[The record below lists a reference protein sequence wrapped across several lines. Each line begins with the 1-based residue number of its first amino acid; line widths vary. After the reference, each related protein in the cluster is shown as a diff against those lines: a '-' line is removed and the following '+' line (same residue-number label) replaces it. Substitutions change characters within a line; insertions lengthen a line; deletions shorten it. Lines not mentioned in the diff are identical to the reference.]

1 METAVKIE
9 EKDKLFNFRPLVFAA
24 VFLALGILFAYYRTL
39 YSLSFWWLC
48 GFIPVAI
55 IPFFLASKKEY
66 ARRLLALLMLVFCFA
81 CGFVGFRSQTYQY
94 TACRF
99 YSGVYTVTGT
109 VVGKAVYEDGA
120 KLVLED
126 VFIGENK
133 VEGRLNAY
141 LPISDYQKAHIAD
154 VVALRGFVNTKTEL
168 LGEYGF
174 RANAIDEEIRYTLR
188 VNDGFAVAGKSKNAF
203 LVMRN
208 KMERVICA
216 GMDAT
221 AASVTLAVLT
231 GDSANMESGLLENMR
246 YGGIAHIFAVSGL
259 HVGALYAF
267 CLLLFSRTRMQSA
280 PKPLRLFLVAVILL
294 FYAGVCGFSASIL
307 RATVICLVGYFM
319 KLIGTSSDGLSVLG
333 LSALFILLL
342 SPVSLFEVGFQ
353 LSFLA
358 CIGILLF
365 AKRIGQVCDKGYKC
379 LRKRY
384 PRPLTKEQEEMVKK
398 GDTLPPSIEERCVR
412 NAVSVFSVSLAAQIT
427 TAPVS
432 YLAFGYFSGWSFLLN
447 FIFVPLISAMF
458 AFLLLFCVLACLL
471 PLTLAPYLLY
481 LPSVLWNL
489 LLLTFEI
496 VDFSSFALTS
506 MQLSGASCVCYYG
519 GVIFLTDKWNV
530 TKKQSRILSAVFFVG
545 FLRTLTM
552 LNI

>member
-1 METAVKIE
+1 M
-9 EKDKLFNFRPLVFAA
+9 
-24 VFLALGILFAYYRTL
+24 
-39 YSLSFWWLC
+39 
-48 GFIPVAI
+48 
-55 IPFFLASKKEY
+55 
-66 ARRLLALLMLVFCFA
+66 
-81 CGFVGFRSQTYQY
+81 
-94 TACRF
+94 
-99 YSGVYTVTGT
+99 TGT

-126 VFIGENK
+126 IFIEEK
-133 VEGRLNAY
+133 KAEGRLNAY
-141 LPISDYQKAHIAD
+141 LPISDYKKVHIGD
-154 VVALRGFVNTKTEL
+154 VVALKGFVNTKTEL

-174 RANAIDEEIRYTLR
+174 RANTIDKQIRYTLR
-188 VNDGFAVAGKSKNAF
+188 VNDGFAVVGKSKNLF
-203 LVMRN
+203 LLIRN
-208 KMERVICA
+208 RMERVICA

-221 AASVTLAVLT
+221 ASSVTLAVLT

-280 PKPLRLFLVAVILL
+280 PKPLRFFLVAGILL

-307 RATVICLVGYFM
+307 RATVLCLVGYFM
-319 KLIGTSSDGLSVLG
+319 KLIGTSSDTLSGLG
-333 LSALFILLL
+333 LSAVILLLL

-358 CIGILLF
+358 CLGIVFF
-365 AKRIGQVCDKGYKC
+365 AKRIGQVCDKGYKYM
-379 LRKRY
+379 RKRH
-384 PRPLTKEQEEMVKK
+384 PRPLTKEQEDMIKR
-398 GDTLPPSIEERCVR
+398 GDTLPPSVEERVVR
-412 NAVSVFSVSLAAQIT
+412 NAVSVFSVSLAAQIA

-447 FIFVPLISAMF
+447 FIFVPLIGAMF

-471 PLTLAPYLLY
+471 PLSLAPYVLY

-489 LLLTFEI
+489 LLLAFEI
-496 VDFSSFALTS
+496 VDFSSFALTA
-506 MQLSGASCVCYYG
+506 MQLSVGSCVCYYG

-530 TKKQSRILSAVFFVG
+530 TKKQSRTLSTVFFVG
-545 FLRTLTM
+545 FLITLAM
-552 LNI
+552 LNA